1 MDGSSRERPHHP
13 MSEASDKQAPAAQ
26 LHVAYL
32 GPEASFS
39 HQAALA
45 LFPPTQPA
53 AKSTESTPSSS
64 SSSPLVTLH
73 HLPSFSSIFSSLQN
87 SSQPPS
93 PTTTSPARPSHQI
106 YDYAVI
112 PIENSTNGSV
122 VQVLDLLS
130 QSGLVHQS
138 QSPSSSPSQS
148 ESLYSSLSVCA
159 EYYLPVHHCL
169 YIHPGNGNQ
178 QQQPLDLSTA
188 ASSSPGIAA
197 ESTISQISTLY
208 THPQVWGQCNK
219 FLSRHHPPPH
229 VERIDVGSTSA
240 AAALVA
246 REGSQHASG
255 RDGGDRSAIPAA
267 ICSKLAG
274 EKHGLRCLAEN
285 IEDEV
290 GLNTTRFLVLRNED
304 LHQRLGPG
312 VERADS
318 STTPSDWKLTY
329 HHQLISRR
337 WTSTPTT
344 SSLSSPA
351 MDPTPSAAAAPVRHK
366 SLITFTIPHRQPG
379 SLADALAVF
388 KRYGFNLTS
397 IDTRPSRRRNW
408 QYVFFVECEEADP
421 ETWAR
426 QGPEPRTLDDAD
438 NTHPLTAATTFAPDE
453 DEWHADDSGHVPDT
467 RDNLRRI
474 LLDLRLYTESLRYV
488 GRFVDQLQE

>member
-1 MDGSSRERPHHP
+1 MSAARE
-13 MSEASDKQAPAAQ
+13 KQVPAH

-45 LFPPTQPA
+45 LFPPPSPD
-53 AKSTESTPSSS
+53 KSTTTSSS
-64 SSSPLVTLH
+64 STDLTSSSPLVTLH
-73 HLPSFSSIFSSLQN
+73 PLPSFSSIFSSLQN

-93 PTTTSPARPSHQI
+93 TATTSPATSNQI

-138 QSPSSSPSQS
+138 QSQSQSLSSSPSTS
-148 ESLYSSLSVCA
+148 EPLYPSLSVCA

-169 YIHPGNGNQ
+169 YIHSSNIDQEQ
-178 QQQPLDLSTA
+178 QSQLQPLDLSTV
-188 ASSSPGIAA
+188 SDSI
-197 ESTISQISTLY
+197 ISQISNLY
-208 THPQVWGQCNK
+208 THPQVWGQCSK
-219 FLSRHHPPPH
+219 FLARYLPPPH
-229 VERIDVGSTSA
+229 VERIDLGSTSA
-240 AAALVA
+240 AAALVS
-246 REGSQHASG
+246 REGQKYASG
-255 RDGGDRSAIPAA
+255 RDGGHQGNISAA

-274 EKHGLRCLAEN
+274 EKHGLTCLAEN

-304 LHQRLGPG
+304 LHQRLGRG
-312 VERADS
+312 VGS
-318 STTPSDWKLTY
+318 SSDAQISSDWKSIC
-329 HHQLISRR
+329 HQQLISKR
-337 WTSTPTT
+337 WTSIPTP
-344 SSLSSPA
+344 SNSSSPA
-351 MDPTPSAAAAPVRHK
+351 VNPVPSAPAPVRHK
-366 SLITFTIPHRQPG
+366 SLITFTIPHRKPG

-408 QYVFFVECEEADP
+408 QYVFFVECEEA
-421 ETWAR
+421 
-426 QGPEPRTLDDAD
+426 GPDAEGKALGGAMD
-438 NTHPLTAATTFAPDE
+438 ATTSTLE
-453 DEWHADDSGHVPDT
+453 DNASGPGANDSDHLPDT
-467 RDNLRRI
+467 GDNLRRI
-474 LLDLRLYTESLRYV
+474 LYDLRLYTESLRYV